1 MFSEHNNK
9 QKGTFLSLFNY
20 DPSTCTI
27 GGAMNTEPGGFG
39 ETAIGAKT
47 RVNGR
52 RHGAQQHGERTISD
66 DLFGYDMRN
75 RYNCRQNKYNYGIYQ
90 MDRTL

>member
-20 DPSTCTI
+20 YPSTCAI
-27 GGAMNTEPGGFG
+27 GGAMNTEPGGVG

-52 RHGAQQHGERTISD
+52 RHGAQQHGEWTISG

-75 RYNCRQNKYNYGIYQ
+75 RYICRQNKYNYGIYQ

>member
-20 DPSTCTI
+20 YPSTCTI
-27 GGAMNTEPGGFG
+27 GGAMNTEPGGVG

-52 RHGAQQHGERTISD
+52 RHGA
-66 DLFGYDMRN
+66 
-75 RYNCRQNKYNYGIYQ
+75 
-90 MDRTL
+90 